1 MERLR
6 VVPYDSIWQHLFLE
20 EKKYLQ
26 SLLKEH
32 SINIEHIGSTAIPGL
47 SAKPNI
53 DILMVVKDS
62 ETIDDY
68 TKELSALGYE
78 SKGERGVIGNRYFK
92 KYNHNGDVSHHL
104 HIYDEDSPHILR
116 LISFRDYLRT
126 FNGERERYSRL
137 KHDLSID
144 FPADSVEYYQ
154 GKDSMIKEFEK
165 KAEKWYLNSNDA
177 LAKH

>member
-1 MERLR
+1 MCMERLR

-32 SINIEHIGSTAIPGL
+32 SINIKHIGSTAIPGL
-47 SAKPNI
+47 SAKPII
-53 DILMVVKDS
+53 DILMVLKDS

-78 SKGERGVIGNRYFK
+78 SKGERSVIGYSYFKCDRGFICNRYVN
-92 KYNHNGDVSHHL
+92 KYKHIGVLSYDL
-104 HIYDEDSPHILR
+104 YIYDDVCTHVLR
-116 LISFRDYLRT
+116 LFSFRYYLRK

-154 GKDSMIKEFEK
+154 CKDSMIKE
-165 KAEKWYLNSNDA
+165 
-177 LAKH
+177 

>member
-1 MERLR
+1 MERLQ

-20 EKKYLQ
+20 EKKHLQ

-47 SAKPNI
+47 SAKPII
-53 DILMVVKDS
+53 DILIVVKDS
-62 ETIDDY
+62 KAIDAF
-68 TKELSALGYE
+68 TQELSALGYE

-92 KYNHNGDVSHHL
+92 KYDNYGEVSHHL

-137 KHDLSID
+137 KHDLVVD
-144 FPADSVEYYQ
+144 YPGDSNEYYK

-165 KAEKWYLNSNDA
+165 KAEKWYLKSNDIA
-177 LAKH
+177 TNH